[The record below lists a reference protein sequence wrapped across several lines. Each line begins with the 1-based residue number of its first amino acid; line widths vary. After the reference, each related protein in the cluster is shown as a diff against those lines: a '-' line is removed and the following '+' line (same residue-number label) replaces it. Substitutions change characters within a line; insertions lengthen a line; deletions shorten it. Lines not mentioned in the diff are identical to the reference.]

1 MTVLSM
7 SASLLFMFIF
17 RIGFSFYW
25 EVFNNNLVGYGSAIA
40 MILLILLIPFMV
52 FQVRRIKAQESYR

>member
-1 MTVLSM
+1 MGSSRT
-7 SASLLFMFIF
+7 
-17 RIGFSFYW
+17 IGFSFYW